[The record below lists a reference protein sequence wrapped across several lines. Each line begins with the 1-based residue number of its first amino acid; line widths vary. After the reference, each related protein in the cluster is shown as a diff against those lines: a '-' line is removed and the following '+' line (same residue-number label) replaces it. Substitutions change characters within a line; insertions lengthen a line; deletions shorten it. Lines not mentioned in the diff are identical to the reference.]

1 ALAQLI
7 GSGQQSSRG
16 DYELE
21 KDFVIPYEWALP
33 PDFPNDET
41 GRSMDCKYNSV
52 CVLWIKDNLLRGK
65 LASFLADLQGRL
77 EEFLRKAGNENFC
90 KDLEAIN
97 PVARAINAKQAAQ
110 KTPAPPSAPAR
121 HSFEAPA
128 ADFAIAGGINSNDL
142 LTLLQE
148 YRSLASAAKQQS

>member
-1 ALAQLI
+1 NNPECQRVLFLFVLVNPRTDAAGAESRRRERYATLAALNTAGYVPQLWGRLSYVTIYKDKQSSGSPDALAQLI

-90 KDLEAIN
+90 
-97 PVARAINAKQAAQ
+97 
-110 KTPAPPSAPAR
+110 
-121 HSFEAPA
+121 
-128 ADFAIAGGINSNDL
+128 
-142 LTLLQE
+142 
-148 YRSLASAAKQQS
+148 